1 MGERCCPLCLCI
13 CTPSDARIPCTV
25 QPGGVLVFLPFL
37 FFVLSCAPQGCL
49 PGMLC
54 VRDASLGNCWDG
66 KTEGGL
72 VTLPRHKTWIF
83 LR

>member
-13 CTPSDARIPCTV
+13 CTPSNAHIPCTV

-54 VRDASLGNCWDG
+54 VILW
-66 KTEGGL
+66 
-72 VTLPRHKTWIF
+72 VTVGMVRLKEALSHSRGTKCGSS
-83 LR
+83 